1 MMPAI
6 YKTQKVG
13 KSLQKSLPDFG
24 PDNTGGAYFF
34 DTPPSGKVT
43 MMATDDRDVQDAAE
57 VHPRDPADVEAEDDQ
72 PMAPPVMPMIA
83 VGFPPVIGAAS
94 AAAGGLARP
103 TEGIAPLAA
112 GAAAFG
118 AVGPLPLH
126 GDNVGATAER
136 FESALAADGRLG
148 PGTAN
153 NVRFDIDDEGN

>member
-1 MMPAI
+1 
-6 YKTQKVG
+6 
-13 KSLQKSLPDFG
+13 
-24 PDNTGGAYFF
+24 
-34 DTPPSGKVT
+34 

-57 VHPRDPADVEAEDDQ
+57 VHPRDPANVEAEDDQ
-72 PMAPPVMPMIA
+72 PMAPPVMPMVA

-126 GDNVGATAER
+126 GDNEGATAER
-136 FESALAADGRLG
+136 FEAALAADGRLG

-153 NVRFDIDDEGN
+153 HVRFDLDEGGIAVLTGHVGSERERETAEAIAREMEGVRRVDNQLKVG

>member
-1 MMPAI
+1 
-6 YKTQKVG
+6 
-13 KSLQKSLPDFG
+13 
-24 PDNTGGAYFF
+24 
-34 DTPPSGKVT
+34 

-57 VHPRDPADVEAEDDQ
+57 VPPRDPANVEAEDDQ
-72 PMAPPVMPMIA
+72 PMALPVMPMIA

-112 GAAAFG
+112 GAAAYG

-126 GDNVGATAER
+126 GGSEGATAER

-153 NVRFDIDDEGN
+153 SVRFDLEEGGIAVLSGSVPSERERETAEAIAREVEGVRRVDNQLTVG